1 MVRHV
6 SKGGLLL
13 GKWSPIIEE
22 VAKFPGKVIYFFRS
36 NTLKVDPQIAKT
48 DFEKSLN
55 IYNQSYF
62 DNYEDGYLLVSTYDY
77 DNGSFILLYSLKE
90 NKEIFRWIPPL
101 DEIHKMAPE
110 FIDGINSHRYYRSQH
125 PLLMNNGDVIF
136 SSGEGPLVRLSSCNK
151 IKWLI
156 PEIYHHSINKYDG
169 DNLIYA
175 VKRLKKNE
183 RNKHIWD
190 DGFSIIDSQTGKQIQ
205 EFSVEKIILKNEKNR
220 GIVWGVG
227 EFEMDRYHV
236 NQVYPITITDDF
248 VKKGDVLISIRN
260 LSMVML
266 YRPSED
272 KIIWKSVGPWIN
284 QHDSRYLGDGKIS
297 VFGNNVVRGLAQRF
311 EFLLGHSDIYIYDI
325 SSDTYTMPFSKVMK
339 NSKQRSGGI
348 FKLLNNGDGFVEQSS
363 DMVVQRFSE
372 KEIIWEYVNYLGNS
386 EKGNLNWTRYLSKS
400 EINLEFINNKFK

>member
-1 MVRHV
+1 MDSSVANYIWPNWFKYFSSMVRHV

-110 FIDGINSHRYYRSQH
+110 FIDGINSRYYRSQH

-205 EFSVEKIILKNEKNR
+205 EFSVEKIILKNEK
-220 GIVWGVG
+220 IEELYG
-227 EFEMDRYHV
+227 ELENLKWM
-236 NQVYPITITDDF
+236 NIT
-248 VKKGDVLISIRN
+248 
-260 LSMVML
+260 
-266 YRPSED
+266 
-272 KIIWKSVGPWIN
+272 
-284 QHDSRYLGDGKIS
+284 
-297 VFGNNVVRGLAQRF
+297 
-311 EFLLGHSDIYIYDI
+311 
-325 SSDTYTMPFSKVMK
+325 
-339 NSKQRSGGI
+339 
-348 FKLLNNGDGFVEQSS
+348 
-363 DMVVQRFSE
+363 
-372 KEIIWEYVNYLGNS
+372 
-386 EKGNLNWTRYLSKS
+386 
-400 EINLEFINNKFK
+400 